1 MLKTL
6 SSRLILGFVLIETI
20 IVILLLTS
28 FNYIVVNQFKYQFID
43 EIKKE
48 ISIIEFGL
56 TDLDRDNFQNHIN
69 RLEKLSA
76 QLNSRIVLYD
86 KQKNILF
93 DFTSGFEKPSGDY
106 QILELMESGNYKID
120 IRKYSRNA
128 QRYLYLTKKVYIN
141 LKPYKV
147 REVGFIT
154 FVTDLSKIDYFASD
168 VRTKIFITALLIFIA
183 GIFLIRSFTNKLIQ
197 PINTIINSLKEY
209 SKTGIPQPIELTGS
223 EEFKFLTEAINK
235 LMEKIESDFNELKKL
250 ERYRSEFLG
259 NVSHELRTP
268 IFTIQSYLETLIEGG
283 LKDPEINEKYLK
295 KAYENLERLNRLLND
310 LIDISQIES
319 KQLRFS
325 FRYFNINELIQKVV
339 DNLKI
344 LADQK
349 EISIEFLKDENL
361 KEMVWGDKER
371 LYQAIENLIENAI
384 RHNPPQ
390 TTVKIYYQKQNST
403 LRIFVE
409 DNGIGIPDED
419 LPRIFERFYRVN
431 KERSRESGG
440 TGLGLAIVKHI
451 IEAHESKI
459 FVDSKLN
466 QGTKFYFD
474 LKIA

>member
-6 SSRLILGFVLIETI
+6 SSRLILGFILIETI
-20 IVILLLTS
+20 IVILLLLS
-28 FNYIVVNQFKYQFID
+28 FNYIVVNQFKYRFID
-43 EIKKE
+43 ELKKE

-56 TDLDRDNFQNHIN
+56 SDLDRENFQNHIN
-69 RLEKLSA
+69 RLDKLSA

-86 KQKNILF
+86 KQKNTLF

-106 QILELMESGNYKID
+106 QILELMESGNYKIE
-120 IRKYSRNA
+120 IRKYNRNA

-141 LKPYKV
+141 LKPFRA

-154 FVTDLSKIDYFASD
+154 IVTDLSRIDNFASD
-168 VRTKIFITALLIFIA
+168 VRTKIFIAALLIFIA
-183 GIFLIRSFTNKLIQ
+183 GIFLIRSFTNKIIQ
-197 PINTIINSLKEY
+197 PINFIINSLREY
-209 SKTGIPQPIELTGS
+209 SKTGVPQPIELSGS

-235 LMEKIESDFNELKKL
+235 LMEKIDADFNELKKL

-283 LKDPEINEKYLK
+283 INDPDVNEKYLR

-325 FRYFNINELIQKVV
+325 FRYFNINDLIQKVI

-344 LADQK
+344 LAEQK
-349 EISIEFLKDENL
+349 EISIEFQKDEDL

-384 RHNPPQ
+384 RHNPSK
-390 TTVKIYYQKQNST
+390 TLIKIYYQKQNST

-451 IEAHESKI
+451 IEAHDSKI
-459 FVDSKLN
+459 YVESKLN
-466 QGTKFYFD
+466 KGTKFYFD

>member
-1 MLKTL
+1 
-6 SSRLILGFVLIETI
+6 
-20 IVILLLTS
+20 
-28 FNYIVVNQFKYQFID
+28 VVNQFKYQFID

-48 ISIIEFGL
+48 ISLIEFGL
-56 TDLDRDNFQNHIN
+56 TDLDRENFQNHIN
-69 RLEKLSA
+69 RLDKLSA

-93 DFTSGFEKPSGDY
+93 DFSSGFEKPSGDY
-106 QILELMESGNYKID
+106 QILELIESGNYKIE

-128 QRYLYLTKKVYIN
+128 QRYIYLTKKVYIN

-168 VRTKIFITALLIFIA
+168 IRIKIFIAAFLIFIS
-183 GIFLIRSFTNKLIQ
+183 GIFLIRNFTNKIIQ
-197 PINTIINSLKEY
+197 PINSIINSLKEY
-209 SKTGIPQPIELTGS
+209 SKTGVPQPIELAGS

-235 LMEKIESDFNELKKL
+235 LIEKIAEDFNELKKL

-268 IFTIQSYLETLIEGG
+268 LFTIQSYLETLIEGG
-283 LKDPEINEKYLK
+283 IKDPEINEKYLK

-349 EISIEFLKDENL
+349 GITIEFLKDENL
-361 KEMVWGDKER
+361 KEMAWGDKER

-451 IEAHESKI
+451 IEAHQSKI
-459 FVDSKLN
+459 FVESKLN

>member
-20 IVILLLTS
+20 IVILLLMS

-48 ISIIEFGL
+48 ISLIEFGL
-56 TDLDRDNFQNHIN
+56 TDLDRENFQNHIN
-69 RLEKLSA
+69 RLDKLSA

-93 DFTSGFEKPSGDY
+93 DFSSGFEKPSGDY
-106 QILELMESGNYKID
+106 QILELIESGNYKIE

-128 QRYLYLTKKVYIN
+128 QRYIYLTKKVYIN

-168 VRTKIFITALLIFIA
+168 IRIKIFIAAFLIFIS
-183 GIFLIRSFTNKLIQ
+183 GIFLIRNFTNKIIQ
-197 PINTIINSLKEY
+197 PINSIINSLKEY
-209 SKTGIPQPIELTGS
+209 SKTGVPQPIELAGS

-235 LMEKIESDFNELKKL
+235 LIEKIAEDFNELKKL

-268 IFTIQSYLETLIEGG
+268 LFTIQSYLETLIEGG
-283 LKDPEINEKYLK
+283 IKDPEINEKYLK

-349 EISIEFLKDENL
+349 GITIEFLKDENL
-361 KEMVWGDKER
+361 KEMAWGDKER

-451 IEAHESKI
+451 IEAHQSKI
-459 FVDSKLN
+459 FVESKLN

>member
-1 MLKTL
+1 MFKTL
-6 SSRLILGFVLIETI
+6 NSKLIFGFVVIETI
-20 IVILLLTS
+20 IVILLLVS
-28 FNYIVVNQFKYQFID
+28 FNYIVVNQLKYQLID

-48 ISIIEFGL
+48 VNIIEFGL
-56 TDLDRDNFQNHIN
+56 TDLDRANFSNHLN
-69 RLEKLSA
+69 RLDKLSS
-76 QLNSRIVLYD
+76 QLKARIILYD

-106 QILELMESGNYKID
+106 RILELAESGNYKVE
-120 IRKYSRNA
+120 IRKFRGNPQKYI
-128 QRYLYLTKKVYIN
+128 YLTKKVNIN
-141 LKPYKV
+141 LRPYGV

-154 FVTDLSKIDYFASD
+154 IVTDLSSIDHFSSDISSKIIIS
-168 VRTKIFITALLIFIA
+168 ALLIFIA
-183 GIFLIRSFTNKLIQ
+183 GIFLIRSFTNKIVQ
-197 PINTIINSLKEY
+197 PITQIINSLREY
-209 SKTGIPQPIELTGS
+209 SATGVPQKIEITGS
-223 EEFKFLTEAINK
+223 EEFKFLTESINK
-235 LMEKIESDFNELKKL
+235 LIEKIEADFNELKKL

-268 IFTIQSYLETLIEGG
+268 IFAIQSYLETLIDGG
-283 LKDPEINEKYLK
+283 LNDPEINIKYLK

-325 FRYFNINELIQKVV
+325 FRYFNINDLIQRVV

-344 LADQK
+344 LAEQK
-349 EISIEFLKDENL
+349 EITIEFQPDDNL

-371 LYQAIENLIENAI
+371 LYQVFENLIENAI
-384 RHNPPQ
+384 RHNPPK
-390 TTVKIYYQKQNST
+390 TKVKIYYQKQNST

-409 DNGIGIPDED
+409 DNGIGIPEED
-419 LPRIFERFYRVN
+419 LPRIFERFYRVD

-440 TGLGLAIVKHI
+440 TGLGLAIVKHV

-459 FVDSKLN
+459 FVESTLN